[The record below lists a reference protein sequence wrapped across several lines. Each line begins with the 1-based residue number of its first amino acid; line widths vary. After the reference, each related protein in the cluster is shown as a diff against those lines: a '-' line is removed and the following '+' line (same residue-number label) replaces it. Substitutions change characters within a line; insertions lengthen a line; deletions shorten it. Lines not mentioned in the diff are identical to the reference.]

1 MSLVFLDCNVA
12 CLALVPV
19 RDEHREQVGWAG
31 GVESVGDREVPVS
44 LYLSHSCQGSSP
56 AARFASG

>member
-1 MSLVFLDCNVA
+1 MSLVFLDCSVV

-19 RDEHREQVGWAG
+19 RDKHSEEVLVG